1 MGTFVETFSTDAEKA
16 VFTDY
21 TDGYAITAVHTEAT
35 GANVSG
41 AHGLIVTGTNGS
53 QAFSSMAVDTAGT
66 VSSEWMAALSTS
78 STDITTGWT
87 SATVTDAATQTGIS
101 GTWTCAQDTTTD
113 TVLTCS
119 RLLKSWTT
127 TPSATDMR
135 FDADTTG
142 GEFCSVKNDGSA
154 TTVACAAP
162 TTWTGASTLV
172 AAGAAVL
179 AATMF

>member
-1 MGTFVETFSTDAEKA
+1 MALDAAGVVASA
-16 VFTDY
+16 V
-21 TDGYAITAVHTEAT
+21 A
-35 GANVSG
+35 
-41 AHGLIVTGTNGS
+41 
-53 QAFSSMAVDTAGT
+53 
-66 VSSEWMAALSTS
+66 AALSD
-78 STDITTGWT
+78 STTDTTTGWT
-87 SATVTDAATQTGIS
+87 TKTVTDAATQTGIS
-101 GTWTCAQDTTTD
+101 GTWTCATDTTSGS
-113 TVLTCS
+113 VQTCS
-119 RLLKSWTT
+119 RLLPSWTA